1 MEPITALLALAAV
14 LFVGAFIAQP
24 FFNAEGGERA
34 GRERRRAASALRQRA
49 DLLAERNRVYAAIRD
64 LDFDYKTNKVS
75 DEEYAEQ
82 RYRLVAEGVEILQML
97 DALPAA
103 DDPAAD
109 PLEAMI
115 ARYRRGEGMV
125 PAPEP
130 APARAATARAAR
142 YCSQCGAAAQAD
154 DRFCGSC
161 GTRL

>member
-14 LFVGAFIAQP
+14 LFVGAFIVQP

-82 RYRLVAEGVEILQML
+82 RYRLVAQGVEILERL
-97 DALPAA
+97 DTLPANGA
-103 DDPAAD
+103 SSATD
-109 PLEAMI
+109 PLEALI
-115 ARYRRGEGMV
+115 AAYRAGEPV
-125 PAPEP
+125 SADASATPAAFCP
-130 APARAATARAAR
+130 
-142 YCSQCGAAAQAD
+142 QCGTRAKPG
-154 DRFCGSC
+154 DRFCGAC
-161 GTRL
+161 GARL

>member
-14 LFVGAFIAQP
+14 LFVGAFIVQP

-82 RYRLVAEGVEILQML
+82 RYRLVAECVEILQML
-97 DALPAA
+97 DALPA
-103 DDPAAD
+103 DDPDAD

-115 ARYRRGEGMV
+115 ARYRRGEGV
-125 PAPEP
+125 VLAPEP
-130 APARAATARAAR
+130 APARAAAARAAR
-142 YCSQCGAAAQAD
+142 YCPRCGAAAQAG